1 MATLFVTHQSCIDH
15 DTGPGHPEQSD
26 RLRVI
31 QRVLEAEEF
40 MFLHREEAPKAD
52 LDLIKKVHD
61 PAYVDRVMAA
71 IPQSGYESLDGD
83 TYVSPASGEAALRLA
98 VSASRSMRSWPAMN
112 AMPLSAYARR
122 DIMRNMTGRWGSA
135 CLTMWRSVRVMPAM
149 PMASNVWR

>member
-83 TYVSPASGEAALRLA
+83 TYVSSAAGT
-98 VSASRSMRSWPAMN
+98 SCG
-112 AMPLSAYARR
+112 
-122 DIMRNMTGRWGSA
+122 I
-135 CLTMWRSVRVMPAM
+135 
-149 PMASNVWR
+149 